1 MGGPEAGGVVVEAL
15 RRLLRKRWIISFPPL
30 RGKNQNSFHLGI
42 NALRETNVHVCCKCL
57 TVFVSLACLQI
68 QCSSLWPCGFKQ
80 TFLNDFCLQKWARW
94 DVLATGRVLLYTYRF
109 LVRSSLDWIV
119 QLTMLSPENI
129 GGPLGH
135 MRSKKVVFFSRF
147 FLTPST

>member
-1 MGGPEAGGVVVEAL
+1 MICYDKHDTISMEA
-15 RRLLRKRWIISFPPL
+15 RLLKCWSDVFRLGRCVVL
-30 RGKNQNSFHLGI
+30 RGHLGI

-57 TVFVSLACLQI
+57 TVFVSPACLQI

-129 GGPLGH
+129 WGPLGH
-135 MRSKKVVFFSRF
+135 MRSKKVFFFSRF